1 MTKSNPIKTE
11 GTNSLI
17 HNTNN
22 ETYKKP
28 EILNGN
34 NIIHENNNNG
44 IISKNIESNK
54 IANGNISSNLN
65 SNTKGNL
72 ESDVPLKIIN
82 AKILDDSDV
91 NINCLIK
98 WKPRLDGFVPMPDW
112 ISSKILKRKYPDVL
126 FDFYESRIKFPKKEN
141 TNK

>member
-1 MTKSNPIKTE
+1 MD
-11 GTNSLI
+11 
-17 HNTNN
+17 NN
-22 ETYKKP
+22 Q
-28 EILNGN
+28 N
-34 NIIHENNNNG
+34 
-44 IISKNIESNK
+44 
-54 IANGNISSNLN
+54 SSN
-65 SNTKGNL
+65 NTKGTL

-98 WKPRLDGFVPMPDW
+98 WKPRQDGYVPGPEW

-141 TNK
+141 K